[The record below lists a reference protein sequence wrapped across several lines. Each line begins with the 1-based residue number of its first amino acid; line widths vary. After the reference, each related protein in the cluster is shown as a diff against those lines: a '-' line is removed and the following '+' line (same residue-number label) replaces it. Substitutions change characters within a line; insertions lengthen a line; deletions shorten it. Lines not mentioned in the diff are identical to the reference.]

1 MSGYRVSADIGGTF
15 TDFVFED
22 KSGHTHIGKVP
33 TTSRNPSRGVL
44 DGLNAQFSALSDID
58 FFVHG
63 TTVGLNAFLERRGA
77 RVLLLM
83 TAGVSDSYTIAR
95 GHRTRLYQVQ
105 YRKPA
110 QLVPRRDVHE
120 IRERLAWDGSVIEP
134 LNQGDL
140 QAVIDIVKGEGVSAI
155 AVCFLHAFTNPVHER
170 RARDI
175 LRAAL
180 PEVSIS
186 LSSDIA
192 REWREYERASS
203 VTMDAYVAPVVELY
217 LKTLRAE
224 LNKAGME
231 KTIHVM
237 RSNGGVMTD
246 RMARDQ
252 PISTLLSGP
261 VGGAIGCVQLSKDT
275 GRSNLLGIDMGGT
288 SFDLTLVID
297 GQPQLSTEASL
308 EGLPLLMSVVDIH
321 TIGTGGGS
329 IAWIEA
335 GGLRVGPKSAGSQPG
350 PACYGRGGV
359 EPTVTDANLYLGRL
373 ASNSLLGGR
382 MTLDVEATGRAM
394 AKLTQPLG
402 ITELELAEGI
412 LAISNAK
419 MADAMRTITV
429 EKGIDPRDFT
439 LVAYGGAGPM
449 HAVELAYE
457 LEIGEILIPRF
468 PGTFS
473 AWGMLQSDIRSDFTA
488 NFFFPAD
495 HVDPAFMRKV
505 WQSLQ
510 DQGRSLLEQE
520 HVASEDMIFAL
531 AADLRYV
538 GQENTLSISFSAESV
553 VPNILKAFH
562 SAHERRFGH
571 AQPNNPVEFVNVRV
585 AAVGRLAR
593 ERQAFASTPQAASPV
608 IRERDVIFGGQ
619 TLRAN
624 IYNRALF
631 TDQTRYSGPAVI
643 EEESATTFVPP
654 GYGFRLDKWG
664 HLLIQKEVSS

>member
-1 MSGYRVSADIGGTF
+1 MTGYRVSADIGGTF

-22 KSGHTHIGKVP
+22 ESGYTHIGKVP
-33 TTSRNPSRGVL
+33 TTPQNPSRGVL
-44 DGLNAQFSALSDID
+44 DGLNARFSALSDID

-105 YRKPA
+105 YRKPE
-110 QLVPRRDVHE
+110 QLVPRRDVHD

-134 LNQGDL
+134 LNEGDL
-140 QAVIDIVKGEGVSAI
+140 HAVIDTVKREGVSAI
-155 AVCFLHAFTNPVHER
+155 AICFLHAFTNPVHER

-175 LRAAL
+175 LRAVL

-217 LKTLRAE
+217 LRTLRAE
-224 LNKAGME
+224 LSKAGME

-261 VGGAIGCVQLSKDT
+261 VGGAIGCVQLSKTT
-275 GRSNLLGIDMGGT
+275 GRVNLLGIDMGGT

-350 PACYGRGGV
+350 PACYGRGGI

-382 MTLDVEATGRAM
+382 MTLDVDASRRAM
-394 AKLTQPLG
+394 TKLAQPLG
-402 ITELELAEGI
+402 LSELELAEGI

-429 EKGIDPRDFT
+429 EKGIDPREFT

-457 LEIGEILIPRF
+457 LQIAEILIPRF

-495 HVDPAFMRKV
+495 QVGPAAVRKV
-505 WQSLQ
+505 CQSLQ
-510 DQGRSLLEQE
+510 DQGRALLEEE
-520 HVASEDMIFAL
+520 HVGPGDMTFVL
-531 AADLRYV
+531 TADLRYV
-538 GQENTLSISFSAESV
+538 GQENTLSIPFSTDTSV
-553 VPNILKAFH
+553 PDILKAFH
-562 SAHERRFGH
+562 TAHERRFGH
-571 AQPNNPVEFVNVRV
+571 AQPNNPAEFVNLRL

-593 ERQAFASTPQAASPV
+593 ERQAFASTPQVASPV
-608 IRERDVIFGGQ
+608 IGERDVIFGGQ

-624 IYNRALF
+624 IFNRALF
-631 TDQTRYSGPAVI
+631 TDQRRYFGPAVI
-643 EEESATTFVPP
+643 EEESATTVVPP
-654 GYGFRLDKWG
+654 GYGFQLDDWG
-664 HLLIQKEVSS
+664 NLLIQREV

>member
-1 MSGYRVSADIGGTF
+1 MTGYRVSADIGGTF

-22 KSGHTHIGKVP
+22 ESGHTHIGKVP
-33 TTSRNPSRGVL
+33 TTPQNPSRGVL
-44 DGLNAQFSALSDID
+44 DGLNAEFSALSDID

-95 GHRTRLYQVQ
+95 GHRTHLYQVQ
-105 YRKPA
+105 YRKPE

-134 LNQGDL
+134 LNEGDL
-140 QAVIDIVKGEGVSAI
+140 QAVIDTVKQEGVSAI
-155 AVCFLHAFTNPVHER
+155 AICFLHAFTNPVHER

-175 LRAAL
+175 LRAVL

-224 LNKAGME
+224 LSKAGME

-275 GRSNLLGIDMGGT
+275 GRVNLLGIDMGGT

-382 MTLDVEATGRAM
+382 MTLDVDATGRAM
-394 AKLTQPLG
+394 TKLAQPLG
-402 ITELELAEGI
+402 FSELELAEGI

-429 EKGIDPRDFT
+429 EKGIDPREFT

-488 NFFFPAD
+488 SFFFPAEQ
-495 HVDPAFMRKV
+495 VDPAAVRKV
-505 WQSLQ
+505 CQSLQ
-510 DQGRSLLEQE
+510 DQGRTLLEQE
-520 HVASEDMIFAL
+520 QVAPDDMIFAL

-538 GQENTLSISFSAESV
+538 GQENTLSISFANDSS
-553 VPNILKAFH
+553 VPNTLKAFH

-571 AQPNNPVEFVNVRV
+571 AQPNNPVEFVNLRL

-593 ERQAFASTPQAASPV
+593 ERQAFASTPQLASPV
-608 IRERDVIFGGQ
+608 IGERDLIFGGQ

-624 IYNRALF
+624 IFNRALF
-631 TDQTRYSGPAVI
+631 TDQTRYFGPAVI

-654 GYGFRLDKWG
+654 GYGLRLDDWG
-664 HLLIQKEVSS
+664 NLLIQREV

>member
-1 MSGYRVSADIGGTF
+1 MTGYRVSADIGGTF

-22 KSGHTHIGKVP
+22 ESGRTHIGKVP
-33 TTSRNPSRGVL
+33 TTPRNPSRGVL
-44 DGLNAQFSALSDID
+44 DGLNAQFSTLSDIN

-105 YRKPA
+105 YRKPR

-134 LNQGDL
+134 LNEGDL
-140 QAVIDIVKGEGVSAI
+140 QALIDTVKREDVSAI

-170 RARDI
+170 RVRDI

-224 LNKAGME
+224 LNKAGMD

-275 GRSNLLGIDMGGT
+275 GRVNLLGIDMGGT

-335 GGLRVGPKSAGSQPG
+335 GGLRVGPQSAGSQPG

-382 MTLDVEATGRAM
+382 MTLDVEASGRAM
-394 AKLTQPLG
+394 TKLAQPLG
-402 ITELELAEGI
+402 ISELELAEGI

-429 EKGIDPRDFT
+429 EKGIDPREFT

-449 HAVELAYE
+449 HAVELAYD
-457 LEIGEILIPRF
+457 LEIAEILIPRF

-488 NFFFPAD
+488 SFFFPAD
-495 HVDPAFMRKV
+495 QVDPATLHKV
-505 WQSLQ
+505 CQSLQ
-510 DQGRSLLEQE
+510 DQGRALLEQE
-520 HVASEDMIFAL
+520 HVAPDEMIFTL

-538 GQENTLSISFSAESV
+538 GQENTLSIPFSSCVAD
-553 VPNILKAFH
+553 ILKAFH

-571 AQPNNPVEFVNVRV
+571 AQPNNPVEFVNLRL

-593 ERQAFASTPQAASPV
+593 ERQTFASTPQVASPM
-608 IRERDVIFGGQ
+608 IGERDLIFGGN
-619 TLRAN
+619 TLRAK
-624 IYNRALF
+624 IFNRVLF
-631 TDQTRYSGPAVI
+631 TDQTRYCGPAVI
-643 EEESATTFVPP
+643 EEESATIFVPP
-654 GYGFRLDKWG
+654 GYGFRLDNWG
-664 HLLIQKEVSS
+664 NLLIQRKV

>member
-1 MSGYRVSADIGGTF
+1 MTGFRVSADIGGTF

-22 KSGHTHIGKVP
+22 EAGHTHIAKVP
-33 TTSRNPSRGVL
+33 TTPQNPSRGVL
-44 DGLNAQFSALSDID
+44 EGLNAQFAALNRID

-83 TAGVSDSYTIAR
+83 TAGISDSYTIAR
-95 GHRTRLYQVQ
+95 GHRTQLYQVQ
-105 YRKPA
+105 YRKPQ

-120 IRERLAWDGSVIEP
+120 IRGRLAWDGSVIEP
-134 LNQGDL
+134 LNEDDL
-140 QAVIDIVKGEGVSAI
+140 QTVIDIATRAGVTAI
-155 AVCFLHAFTNPVHER
+155 AVCFLHAFTNPAHEH
-170 RARDI
+170 RARDV

-203 VTMDAYVAPVVELY
+203 VAMDAYVAPVVELY
-217 LKTLRAE
+217 LKTLRTE
-224 LNKAGME
+224 LSKDGMD

-252 PISTLLSGP
+252 PVSTLLSGP

-275 GRSNLLGIDMGGT
+275 QRANLLGIDMGGT

-297 GQPQLSTEASL
+297 GQPQVSTEATL

-350 PACYGRGGV
+350 PACYGRGGT

-373 ASNSLLGGR
+373 GSNSLLGGR
-382 MTLDVEATGRAM
+382 MTLEPHATQRAM
-394 AKLTQPLG
+394 TRIAQPLG
-402 ITELELAEGI
+402 ITELELAQGI

-457 LEIGEILIPRF
+457 LEIREILIPRY
-468 PGTFS
+468 PGAFS
-473 AWGMLQSDIRSDFTA
+473 AWGMLQSDIRADFTC
-488 NFFFPAD
+488 NFFVAAGEVEFTL
-495 HVDPAFMRKV
+495 MRNV
-505 WQSLQ
+505 CAALQ
-510 DQGRSLLEQE
+510 EQGRARLEQE
-520 HVASEDMIFAL
+520 QVPAANMVFVF
-531 AADLRYV
+531 AADLRYA
-538 GQENTLSISFSAESV
+538 GQENTLSIPFTDESTI
-553 VPNILKAFH
+553 PAILQAFH
-562 SAHERRFGH
+562 EAHARRFGH
-571 AQPNNPVEFVNVRV
+571 AQPGNPVEFVNLRM
-585 AAVGRLAR
+585 AAVGRLSR
-593 ERQAFASTPQAASPV
+593 KRQAFISTPQARSPV
-608 IRERDVIFGGQ
+608 VGEREIIFGSR
-619 TLRAN
+619 TLCAS
-624 IYNRALF
+624 IFQRALL
-631 TDQTRYSGPAVI
+631 TDQTRYCGPAVI
-643 EEESATTFVPP
+643 EEESATTFIPP
-654 GYGFRLDKWG
+654 GYVFRLDDWG
-664 HLLIQKEVSS
+664 NLLIQRES

>member
-1 MSGYRVSADIGGTF
+1 MTGFRVSADIGGTF

-22 KSGHTHIGKVP
+22 KNGYTHIGKVP
-33 TTSRNPSRGVL
+33 TTPQNPSRGVL
-44 DGLNAQFSALSDID
+44 EGLNAQFSVLSNID

-95 GHRTRLYQVQ
+95 GHRTHLYRVQ
-105 YRKPA
+105 YRKPE

-120 IRERLAWDGSVIEP
+120 IRERLGWDGSVVEP
-134 LNQGDL
+134 LNEDDL
-140 QAVIDIVKGEGVSAI
+140 RAVIDIVRRDSVTAI
-155 AVCFLHAFTNPVHER
+155 AVCFLHAFTNPAHEH

-175 LRAAL
+175 LAAAL

-203 VTMDAYVAPVVELY
+203 ATMDAYVAPVVELY

-224 LNKAGME
+224 LSKGGMD

-275 GRSNLLGIDMGGT
+275 GRANLLGIDMGGT
-288 SFDLTLVID
+288 SFDLALVID
-297 GQPQLSTEASL
+297 GQPQLSTEANL
-308 EGLPLLMSVVDIH
+308 QGLPLLMSVVDIH

-335 GGLRVGPKSAGSQPG
+335 GGLGVGPKSAGSQPG
-350 PACYGRGGV
+350 PACYGRGGT
-359 EPTVTDANLYLGRL
+359 EPTVTDANLYLRRL
-373 ASNSLLGGR
+373 GSNSLLGGR
-382 MTLDVEATGRAM
+382 MTLDVEATKRAM
-394 AKLTQPLG
+394 TKLAKPLG
-402 ITELELAEGI
+402 ISELELAEGI

-457 LEIGEILIPRF
+457 LEISEILIPRF
-468 PGTFS
+468 PGAFS

-488 NFFFPAD
+488 NFFVPAD
-495 HVDPAFMRKV
+495 QVNPASMREV
-505 WQSLQ
+505 CRSLQ
-510 DQGRSLLEQE
+510 EQGRVLLKKE
-520 HVASEDMIFAL
+520 HVTSEDMIFTF
-531 AADLRYV
+531 AADLRYA
-538 GQENTLSISFSAESV
+538 GQENTLSIPFTDQSSV
-553 VPNILKAFH
+553 PEILKAFH
-562 SAHERRFGH
+562 EAHERRFGH
-571 AQPNNPVEFVNVRV
+571 AQPNNPVEFVNLRL

-593 ERQAFASTPQAASPV
+593 ERQSFASIPQATSPV
-608 IRERDVIFGGQ
+608 IGEREVIFGGQ

-624 IYNRALF
+624 IFNRALF
-631 TDQTRYSGPAVI
+631 TDQTQYSGPAVI
-643 EEESATTFVPP
+643 EEETATTFVPP
-654 GYGFRLDKWG
+654 GYGFRLDDWG
-664 HLLIQKEVSS
+664 NLLIQREV

>member
-1 MSGYRVSADIGGTF
+1 MTGFRVAADIGGTF

-22 KSGHTHIGKVP
+22 EAGDTHIGKVP
-33 TTSRNPSRGVL
+33 TTPQNPSRGVL
-44 DGLNAQFSALSDID
+44 EGLNTQFAALNQID

-83 TAGVSDSYTIAR
+83 TAGICDTYTIAR
-95 GHRTRLYQVQ
+95 GHRTQLYQLQ
-105 YRKPA
+105 YRKPE

-120 IRERLAWDGSVIEP
+120 IRERLAWDGSVVEA
-134 LNQGDL
+134 LNEDDL
-140 QAVIDIVKGEGVSAI
+140 RAVIDIVKREGITAI
-155 AVCFLHAFTNPVHER
+155 AVCFLHAFTNPAHEH

-175 LRAAL
+175 VRAAL
-180 PEVSIS
+180 PDVSIS

-192 REWREYERASS
+192 KEWREYERASS
-203 VTMDAYVAPVVELY
+203 VAMDAYVAPVVELY
-217 LKTLRAE
+217 LKTLRTQ
-224 LNKAGME
+224 LSKGGMD

-246 RMARDQ
+246 RMARDR

-275 GRSNLLGIDMGGT
+275 QRANLLGIDMGGT

-297 GQPQLSTEASL
+297 GQPQLSTEATL
-308 EGLPLLMSVVDIH
+308 EGLPVLMSVVDIH

-350 PACYGRGGV
+350 PACYGRGGT

-373 ASNSLLGGR
+373 GSNSLLSGR
-382 MTLDVEATGRAM
+382 MTLQPDATQRAM
-394 AKLTQPLG
+394 TKIAQPLG
-402 ITELELAEGI
+402 ISELELAEGI

-457 LEIGEILIPRF
+457 LEIREVLIPRF
-468 PGTFS
+468 PGAFS
-473 AWGMLQSDIRSDFTA
+473 AWGMLQSDIRSDFTC
-488 NFFFPAD
+488 NFFVPAD
-495 HVDPAFMRKV
+495 EVEFTLMRNV
-505 WQSLQ
+505 CASLQ
-510 DQGRSLLEQE
+510 EQGRALLEQE
-520 HVASEDMIFAL
+520 HVLSENMGFAF
-531 AADLRYV
+531 AADLRYA
-538 GQENTLSISFSAESV
+538 GQENTLSIPFTDEST
-553 VPNILKAFH
+553 VPHILQAFH
-562 SAHERRFGH
+562 AAHERRFGH
-571 AQPNNPVEFVNVRV
+571 AQPGNPVEFVNLRL
-585 AAVGRLAR
+585 AAVGHLAR
-593 ERQAFASTPQAASPV
+593 KRQAFTSTPQAHSPV
-608 IRERDVIFGGQ
+608 VGKREVIFGGQ
-619 TLRAN
+619 TLRTS
-624 IYNRALF
+624 IFQRGLL
-631 TDQTRYSGPAVI
+631 TDQTRYCGPAVI
-643 EEESATTFVPP
+643 EEESATTFIPP
-654 GYGFRLDKWG
+654 GYAFKLDDWG
-664 HLLIQKEVSS
+664 NLLIQREV

>member
-15 TDFVFED
+15 TDFVFVD
-22 KSGHTHIGKVP
+22 AAGHTHIGKVP
-33 TTSRNPSRGVL
+33 TTQHNPSRGVL
-44 DGLNAQFSALSDID
+44 DGLNAEFGALSDID

-83 TAGVSDSYTIAR
+83 TAGVSDGYTIAR
-95 GHRTRLYQVQ
+95 GHRTHLYQVQ
-105 YRKPA
+105 YRKPR

-134 LNQGDL
+134 LNEDDL
-140 QAVIDIVKGEGVSAI
+140 QRVIDLVKQEGVTAI
-155 AVCFLHAFTNPVHER
+155 AVCFLHAFTNTAHEH

-180 PEVSIS
+180 PDVSIS

-224 LNKAGME
+224 LSKADMD

-246 RMARDQ
+246 RMARDR

-275 GRSNLLGIDMGGT
+275 GRANLLGIDMGGT

-297 GQPQLSTEASL
+297 GEPQLSTETTL

-350 PACYGRGGV
+350 PACYGRGGT

-373 ASNSLLGGR
+373 GSNSLLGGR
-382 MTLDVEATGRAM
+382 MTLDNDAAGRAM
-394 AKLTQPLG
+394 RKLAQTLG
-402 ITELELAEGI
+402 IDARELAEGI
-412 LAISNAK
+412 LAIGNAK

-429 EKGIDPRDFT
+429 EKGIDPREFT

-449 HAVELAYE
+449 HAVELACE

-468 PGTFS
+468 PGAFS

-488 NFFFPAD
+488 NFFFPTD
-495 HVDPAFMRKV
+495 KVDAAALRKV
-505 WQSLQ
+505 FQSLQ
-510 DQGRSLLEQE
+510 DQGRALLEQE
-520 HVASEDMIFAL
+520 HVAAEDMVFTL
-531 AADLRYV
+531 AADLRYI
-538 GQENTLSISFSAESV
+538 GQENTLSIPLSMQSRIPE
-553 VPNILKAFH
+553 ILKAFH
-562 SAHERRFGH
+562 GAHERRFGH
-571 AQPNNPVEFVNVRV
+571 AQPNNPVEFVNLRL

-593 ERQAFASTPQAASPV
+593 ERQGFASAPQVSSPV
-608 IRERDVIFGGQ
+608 IAERVVISGGQ

-624 IYNRALF
+624 IFRRALL
-631 TDQTRYSGPAVI
+631 TDQTRYAGPAVI
-643 EEESATTFVPP
+643 EEDSATTFIPP
-654 GYGFRLDKWG
+654 AYGFRLDEWG
-664 HLLIQKEVSS
+664 NLLIQREV

>member
-1 MSGYRVSADIGGTF
+1 
-15 TDFVFED
+15 
-22 KSGHTHIGKVP
+22 
-33 TTSRNPSRGVL
+33 
-44 DGLNAQFSALSDID
+44 
-58 FFVHG
+58 
-63 TTVGLNAFLERRGA
+63 
-77 RVLLLM
+77 
-83 TAGVSDSYTIAR
+83 
-95 GHRTRLYQVQ
+95 VQ
-105 YRKPA
+105 YRKPE
-110 QLVPRRDVHE
+110 QLVPRCDVHE

-134 LNQGDL
+134 LNEDDL
-140 QAVIDIVKGEGVSAI
+140 RTVIDLVNQEGVTAI
-155 AVCFLHAFTNPVHER
+155 AVCFLHAFTNSVHEH
-170 RARDI
+170 RARDV
-175 LRAAL
+175 LRASL
-180 PEVSIS
+180 PDVSVS
-186 LSSDIA
+186 LSSGIA

-224 LNKAGME
+224 LSKAGMG
-231 KTIHVM
+231 KAIHVM

-246 RMARDQ
+246 RMARDR

-261 VGGAIGCVQLSKDT
+261 VGGAIGCAQLSKDT
-275 GRSNLLGIDMGGT
+275 RRANLLGVDMGGT

-297 GQPQLSTEASL
+297 GQPQLSTETSL
-308 EGLPLLMSVVDIH
+308 QGLPLLMSVVDIH

-329 IAWIEA
+329 IAWIEV
-335 GGLRVGPKSAGSQPG
+335 GGLRVGPQSAGSQPG
-350 PACYGRGGV
+350 PACYGRGGT

-373 ASNSLLGGR
+373 GSNSLLGGR
-382 MTLDVEATGRAM
+382 MTLDNDATGRAM
-394 AKLTQPLG
+394 TKLAQRLG
-402 ITELELAEGI
+402 INERELAEGI

-429 EKGIDPRDFT
+429 EKGIDPREFT

-468 PGTFS
+468 PGAFS

-495 HVDPAFMRKV
+495 RVDPVAVRKV
-505 WQSLQ
+505 FQSLQ
-510 DQGRSLLEQE
+510 DQGRALLEQE
-520 HVASEDMIFAL
+520 HVASEGMVFTL

-538 GQENTLSISFSAESV
+538 GQENSLSIPLSIENG
-553 VPNILKAFH
+553 VPDILKVFH

-571 AQPNNPVEFVNVRV
+571 AQPNNPVEFVNLRL

-593 ERQAFASTPQAASPV
+593 ERQAFACRPQAASPV
-608 IRERDVIFGGQ
+608 IGKRDLIFGGQ

-624 IYNRALF
+624 IFNRASF
-631 TDQTRYSGPAVI
+631 TDPTRYFGPAVI

-654 GYGFRLDKWG
+654 GYGFQLDEWG
-664 HLLIQKEVSS
+664 NLLIQKEV

>member
-1 MSGYRVSADIGGTF
+1 MTGYRVSADIGGTF

-22 KSGHTHIGKVP
+22 DSGRTHIGKVP
-33 TTSRNPSRGVL
+33 TTPQNPSRGVL
-44 DGLNAQFSALSDID
+44 DGLNAQFTNLSDIE

-83 TAGVSDSYTIAR
+83 TAGIADSYTIAR
-95 GHRTRLYQVQ
+95 GHRTRLYQLQ
-105 YRKPA
+105 YRKPE

-120 IRERLAWDGSVIEP
+120 VRERLAWDGSVVEP
-134 LNQGDL
+134 LNRQDL
-140 QAVIDIVKGEGVSAI
+140 DAAIDIVRRESINAI
-155 AVCFLHAFTNPVHER
+155 AICFLHAFTNPAHEH
-170 RARDI
+170 RAREI

-224 LNKAGME
+224 LSKAGMN

-275 GRSNLLGIDMGGT
+275 GRANLLGIDMGGT

-350 PACYGRGGV
+350 PACYGRGGTQ
-359 EPTVTDANLYLGRL
+359 PTVTDANLFLGRL
-373 ASNSLLGGR
+373 GTHSLLGGR
-382 MTLDVEATGRAM
+382 MTLDVDASKHAM
-394 AKLTQPLG
+394 TQLARPLG
-402 ITELELAEGI
+402 ITELALAEGI
-412 LAISNAK
+412 VAISNAK

-429 EKGIDPRDFT
+429 EKGIDPREFT

-457 LEIGEILIPRF
+457 LEIDEILIPRF

-488 NFFFPAD
+488 NFFVPAD
-495 HVDPAFMRKV
+495 QADPAALRRV
-505 WQSLQ
+505 YQSLQ
-510 DQGRSLLEQE
+510 DQGRALLEQE
-520 HVASEDMIFAL
+520 HVAPENMLFTL
-531 AADLRYV
+531 TADLRYV
-538 GQENTLSISFSAESV
+538 GQENTLSIPLSTGSR
-553 VPNILKAFH
+553 VPEVLRAFH
-562 SAHERRFGH
+562 NAHERRFGH
-571 AQPNNPVEFVNVRV
+571 AQPNNPVEFVNLRV

-593 ERQAFASTPQAASPV
+593 ERRKAFAPTPQATSP
-608 IRERDVIFGGQ
+608 IIGEREVIFGGQ
-619 TLRAN
+619 TLHAN
-624 IYNRALF
+624 IFNRTLL
-631 TDQTRYSGPAVI
+631 TDQARYTGPAVI
-643 EEESATTFVPP
+643 EEESATTFVPS
-654 GYGFRLDKWG
+654 GYGFRLDHWG
-664 HLLIQKEVSS
+664 NLVIQRMSS

>member
-1 MSGYRVSADIGGTF
+1 MTRFRVSADIGGTF

-22 KSGHTHIGKVP
+22 ENGCTHIGKVP
-33 TTSRNPSRGVL
+33 TTPQNPSRGVL
-44 DGLNAQFSALSDID
+44 EGLTAQFSALGDIV

-95 GHRTRLYQVQ
+95 GHRTHLYRVQ
-105 YRKPA
+105 YRKPD

-120 IRERLAWDGSVIEP
+120 IRERLAWDGSVVEP
-134 LNQGDL
+134 LNENDL
-140 QAVIDIVKGEGVSAI
+140 QTVIDTVTREHVTAI
-155 AVCFLHAFTNPVHER
+155 AICFLHAFTNPAHEH

-175 LRAAL
+175 LRSAL
-180 PEVSIS
+180 PAVSIS

-203 VTMDAYVAPVVELY
+203 VAMDAYVAPVVELY

-224 LNKAGME
+224 LSKGGMDKA
-231 KTIHVM
+231 IHVM

-261 VGGAIGCVQLSKDT
+261 VGGAIGCVQLSRDT
-275 GRSNLLGIDMGGT
+275 GRANLLGIDMGGT

-297 GQPQLSTEASL
+297 GEPQLSTETTL

-350 PACYGRGGV
+350 PACYGRGGT

-373 ASNSLLGGR
+373 GSNSLLGGR
-382 MTLDVEATGRAM
+382 MTLDVDATKRAM
-394 AKLTQPLG
+394 TKIAEPLG
-402 ITELELAEGI
+402 ISELQLAEGI

-468 PGTFS
+468 PGAFS

-488 NFFFPAD
+488 NFFVPAAQ
-495 HVDPAFMRKV
+495 VNPAAISKV
-505 WQSLQ
+505 GQSLEE
-510 DQGRSLLEQE
+510 QGRALLEQE
-520 HVASEDMIFAL
+520 HVRSEDMVFTFS
-531 AADLRYV
+531 ADLRYA
-538 GQENTLSISFSAESV
+538 GQENTLSIPFTDQSSV
-553 VPNILKAFH
+553 PDILKSFH
-562 SAHERRFGH
+562 EAHERRFGH
-571 AQPNNPVEFVNVRV
+571 AQPNNPVEFVNLRL
-585 AAVGRLAR
+585 AAVGRLSR
-593 ERQAFASTPQAASPV
+593 ERQSFASIPQATSPV
-608 IRERDVIFGGQ
+608 IGEREVIFGGQ

-624 IYNRALF
+624 IFNRALF
-631 TDQTRYSGPAVI
+631 TDQTQYSGPAVI
-643 EEESATTFVPP
+643 EEETATTFVPP
-654 GYGFRLDKWG
+654 GYGFRLDDWG
-664 HLLIQKEVSS
+664 NLLIQREV

>member
-1 MSGYRVSADIGGTF
+1 MTGYRVSADIGGTF

-22 KSGHTHIGKVP
+22 ESGRTHIGKVP
-33 TTSRNPSRGVL
+33 TTSQNPSRGVL
-44 DGLNAQFSALSDID
+44 DGLNAQFSALGNID

-105 YRKPA
+105 YRKPG

-134 LNQGDL
+134 LNEGDL
-140 QAVIDIVKGEGVSAI
+140 QVVVDTVKREGIGAI
-155 AVCFLHAFTNPVHER
+155 AICFLHAFTNPLHER

-175 LRAAL
+175 LRGML

-224 LNKAGME
+224 LSKAGMDR
-231 KTIHVM
+231 TIHVM

-275 GRSNLLGIDMGGT
+275 GRVNLLGIDMGGT

-359 EPTVTDANLYLGRL
+359 EATVTDANLYLGRL
-373 ASNSLLGGR
+373 ARNSLLGGR
-382 MTLDVEATGRAM
+382 MTLDVEAAGCAM
-394 AKLTQPLG
+394 TKLARPLG
-402 ITELELAEGI
+402 ISELELAEGI

-429 EKGIDPRDFT
+429 EKGIDPREFT
-439 LVAYGGAGPM
+439 LVVYGGAGPM

-495 HVDPAFMRKV
+495 QVDSAAMRKV
-505 WQSLQ
+505 CQSLQ
-510 DQGRSLLEQE
+510 VQGRTLLEQE
-520 HVASEDMIFAL
+520 KVTPDDMMFAL

-538 GQENTLSISFSAESV
+538 GQENTLSISFSIDSR
-553 VPNILKAFH
+553 VPDILKAFH

-571 AQPNNPVEFVNVRV
+571 AQPDNPVEFVNLRL

-593 ERQAFASTPQAASPV
+593 ARQTFASTPQAASPV
-608 IRERDVIFGGQ
+608 IGERDLIFGGQ

-624 IYNRALF
+624 IFSRALF
-631 TDQTRYSGPAVI
+631 TDQTQYSGPAVI

-654 GYGFRLDKWG
+654 GYGFRLDDWG
-664 HLLIQKEVSS
+664 NLLVQKEV

>member
-1 MSGYRVSADIGGTF
+1 MTGYRVSADIGGTF

-22 KSGHTHIGKVP
+22 ESGHTHIGKVP
-33 TTSRNPSRGVL
+33 TTPQNPSLGVL
-44 DGLNAQFSALSDID
+44 DGLNTEFSALSDIG

-95 GHRTRLYQVQ
+95 GHRTHLYRVQ
-105 YRKPA
+105 YRKPE
-110 QLVPRRDVHE
+110 QLVPRRDVHQ
-120 IRERLAWDGSVIEP
+120 IRERLAWDGSVIES
-134 LNQGDL
+134 LNEGDL
-140 QAVIDIVKGEGVSAI
+140 QAVVDTVKREGVSAI
-155 AVCFLHAFTNPVHER
+155 AICFLHAFTNPVHER
-170 RARDI
+170 RARDF
-175 LRAAL
+175 LRAVL

-203 VTMDAYVAPVVELY
+203 VVMDAYVAPVVELY

-224 LNKAGME
+224 LSKAGME

-261 VGGAIGCVQLSKDT
+261 VGGAIGCVQLSKNT
-275 GRSNLLGIDMGGT
+275 GRANLLGIDMGGT

-373 ASNSLLGGR
+373 GSNSLLSGR
-382 MTLDVEATGRAM
+382 MTLDVNASRRALT
-394 AKLTQPLG
+394 KLAQPLG
-402 ITELELAEGI
+402 ISELELAEGI

-429 EKGIDPRDFT
+429 EKGIDPREFT

-457 LEIGEILIPRF
+457 LQIAEILVPRF

-495 HVDPAFMRKV
+495 QVGPAAVRKIC
-505 WQSLQ
+505 QSLQ
-510 DQGRSLLEQE
+510 DQGRDLLEQE
-520 HVASEDMIFAL
+520 HVAPEDMTFAL
-531 AADLRYV
+531 TADLRYV
-538 GQENTLSISFSAESV
+538 GQENTLSIPFSTDSL
-553 VPNILKAFH
+553 VPDILKAFH

-571 AQPNNPVEFVNVRV
+571 AQPNNPVEFVNLRL
-585 AAVGRLAR
+585 AAVGRLAH
-593 ERQAFASTPQAASPV
+593 ERQAFASTPQVASPG
-608 IRERDVIFGGQ
+608 IGERDVIFGGQ

-624 IYNRALF
+624 IFNRALF
-631 TDQTRYSGPAVI
+631 TDQSRYFGPAVI
-643 EEESATTFVPP
+643 EEESATTVVPP
-654 GYGFRLDKWG
+654 GYGFQLDDWG
-664 HLLIQKEVSS
+664 NLLIQREV

>member
-1 MSGYRVSADIGGTF
+1 MTRSRVSADIGGTF

-22 KSGHTHIGKVP
+22 ESGYTHIGKVP
-33 TTSRNPSRGVL
+33 TTPQNPSRGVL
-44 DGLNAQFSALSDID
+44 EGLSAQFSALGDIA

-95 GHRTRLYQVQ
+95 GHRTHLYRVQ
-105 YRKPA
+105 YRKPD

-120 IRERLAWDGSVIEP
+120 IRERLAWDGSVVEP
-134 LNQGDL
+134 LNEDDL
-140 QAVIDIVKGEGVSAI
+140 KAVIDIVTREHVTAI
-155 AVCFLHAFTNPVHER
+155 AICFLHAFTNPAHEQ

-175 LRAAL
+175 LRSAL
-180 PEVSIS
+180 PAVSIS

-224 LNKAGME
+224 LSKGGMDQ
-231 KTIHVM
+231 TIHVM

-261 VGGAIGCVQLSKDT
+261 VGGAIGCVQLSRDT
-275 GRSNLLGIDMGGT
+275 GRANLLGIDMGGT

-297 GQPQLSTEASL
+297 GEPQLSTETTL

-350 PACYGRGGV
+350 PACYGRGGT

-373 ASNSLLGGR
+373 GSNSLLGGR
-382 MTLDVEATGRAM
+382 MMLDVDATKRAM
-394 AKLTQPLG
+394 TKIAKPLG
-402 ITELELAEGI
+402 IGELELAEGI

-457 LEIGEILIPRF
+457 LEIREILIPRF
-468 PGTFS
+468 PGAFS

-488 NFFFPAD
+488 NFFVPAAQ
-495 HVDPAFMRKV
+495 VNPAAMRKV
-505 WQSLQ
+505 GQSLQ
-510 DQGRSLLEQE
+510 DRGRALLEQE
-520 HVASEDMIFAL
+520 HVRSEDMVFAFS
-531 AADLRYV
+531 ADLRYA
-538 GQENTLSISFSAESV
+538 GQENTLSIPFTNQST
-553 VPNILKAFH
+553 VPDILKAFH
-562 SAHERRFGH
+562 EAHERRFGH
-571 AQPNNPVEFVNVRV
+571 AQPNNPVEFVNLRL

-593 ERQAFASTPQAASPV
+593 ERQSFASIPQATSPL
-608 IRERDVIFGGQ
+608 IGEREVIFGGQ

-624 IYNRALF
+624 IFNRASF
-631 TDQTRYSGPAVI
+631 TDQTQYSGPAVI
-643 EEESATTFVPP
+643 EEETATTFIPT
-654 GYGFRLDKWG
+654 GYGFRLDGWG
-664 HLLIQKEVSS
+664 NLLIQREV

>member
-1 MSGYRVSADIGGTF
+1 MTKYRVSADIGGTF

-22 KSGHTHIGKVP
+22 ELGATRIGKVP
-33 TTSRNPSRGVL
+33 TTPQNPSRGVL
-44 DGLNAQFSALSDID
+44 DGLAAGPASLEEID

-77 RVLLLM
+77 RALLLM
-83 TAGVSDSYTIAR
+83 TAGVSDGYTIAR
-95 GHRTRLYQVQ
+95 GHRTHLYHLH
-105 YRKPA
+105 YRKPE

-134 LNQGDL
+134 LAEDDL
-140 QAVIDIVKGEGVSAI
+140 QAVIETVKAEGISAI
-155 AVCFLHAFTNPVHER
+155 AICFLHAFTNPAHEQQ
-170 RARDI
+170 AKAV
-175 LRAAL
+175 LSEAL
-180 PEVSIS
+180 PGVSIS

-203 VTMDAYVAPVVELY
+203 VVMDAYVAPVVELY

-224 LNKAGME
+224 LDAAGMD

-237 RSNGGVMTD
+237 RSSGGVMTD
-246 RMARDQ
+246 RIARAQ

-261 VGGAIGCVQLSKDT
+261 VGGAIGCVQLAKDT
-275 GRSNLLGIDMGGT
+275 GRRNLLGVDMGGT

-297 GQPQLSTEASL
+297 GEPQLSTETEL

-350 PACYGRGGV
+350 PACYGRGGT
-359 EPTVTDANLYLGRL
+359 EPTVTDANLFLGRL
-373 ASNSLLGGR
+373 AANSLLGGR
-382 MTLDVEATGRAM
+382 MSLDVAANRAAITKLATA
-394 AKLTQPLG
+394 LG
-402 ITELELAEGI
+402 ISDIELAEGI

-429 EKGIDPRDFT
+429 EKGIDPRSFT

-449 HAVELAYE
+449 NAAELAFE
-457 LEIGEILIPRF
+457 LDIPEILIPRF

-473 AWGMLQSDIRSDFTA
+473 AWGMLRSDIRSDFST
-488 NFFFPAD
+488 NFFTLAD
-495 HVDPAFMRKV
+495 QVDQEAMLAACERLM
-505 WQSLQ
+505 SE
-510 DQGRSLLEQE
+510 GRALLEQE
-520 HVASEDMIFAL
+520 HVPTDQMIFAL
-531 AADLRYV
+531 SADLRYV
-538 GQENTLSISFSAESV
+538 GQEYSLSIPFGRDSAIADILSSF
-553 VPNILKAFH
+553 H
-562 SAHERRFGH
+562 GAHERRFGH
-571 AQPNNPVEFVNVRV
+571 AQPQNPVEFVNLRL

-593 ERQAFASTPQAASPV
+593 ERQGFAVTPQASSPK
-608 IRERDVIFGGQ
+608 IGEREVIFAGK
-619 TLRAN
+619 TMRAT
-624 IYNRALF
+624 IYSRALF
-631 TDQTRYSGPAVI
+631 TDQNRYAGPAVI

-654 GYGFRLDKWG
+654 GYAFQLDDWG
-664 HLLIQKEVSS
+664 NILIQKEA

>member
-1 MSGYRVSADIGGTF
+1 MTGYRVSADIGGTF

-22 KSGHTHIGKVP
+22 RSGRTHIGKVP
-33 TTSRNPSRGVL
+33 TTPQNPSRGVL
-44 DGLNAQFSALSDID
+44 DGLNAQFPSLGDID

-105 YRKPA
+105 YRKSA

-134 LNQGDL
+134 LNKGDL
-140 QAVIDIVKGEGVSAI
+140 QAVISTVRREGVSAI
-155 AVCFLHAFTNPVHER
+155 AICFLHAFTNPVHER
-170 RARDI
+170 GARDI

-192 REWREYERASS
+192 QEWREYERASS

-217 LKTLRAE
+217 LSTLRAE
-224 LNKAGME
+224 LSKAGMD

-246 RMARDQ
+246 RMARDK

-275 GRSNLLGIDMGGT
+275 GRANLLGIDMGGT

-297 GQPQLSTEASL
+297 GRPQLSTEASL

-335 GGLRVGPKSAGSQPG
+335 SGLRVGPKSAGSQPG
-350 PACYGRGGV
+350 PACYGRGGT
-359 EPTVTDANLYLGRL
+359 EPTVTDANLFLGRL

-382 MTLDVEATGRAM
+382 MTLDVEAAKRAM
-394 AKLTQPLG
+394 AKLAQPLG
-402 ITELELAEGI
+402 LGERELAEGI

-429 EKGIDPRDFT
+429 EKGIDPREFT

-495 HVDPAFMRKV
+495 HVDSVAMRKV

-520 HVASEDMIFAL
+520 QVAAEDMIFAL

-538 GQENTLSISFSAESV
+538 GQENSLSIPFLPETF
-553 VPNILKAFH
+553 VPDILKAFH

-585 AAVGRLAR
+585 AAVGRLAH
-593 ERQAFASTPQAASPV
+593 ERQGFDSAPQAASPV
-608 IRERDVIFGGQ
+608 ISERDVIFGGR

-624 IYNRALF
+624 VYNRALF

-654 GYGFRLDKWG
+654 GYGFQLDEWG
-664 HLLIQKEVSS
+664 HLLIQREMS

>member
-1 MSGYRVSADIGGTF
+1 MTGFRVSADIGGTF

-22 KSGHTHIGKVP
+22 EAGHTHIGKVP
-33 TTSRNPSRGVL
+33 TTPQNPSRGVL
-44 DGLNAQFSALSDID
+44 DGLNAQFTDLSDID

-95 GHRTRLYQVQ
+95 GHRTQLYQVQ

-120 IRERLAWDGSVIEP
+120 VRERLAWDGAVVEP
-134 LNQGDL
+134 LNEDDL
-140 QAVIDIVKGEGVSAI
+140 KAVIDTVKREGVSAVAI
-155 AVCFLHAFTNPVHER
+155 CFLHAFTNPAHEH
-170 RARDI
+170 RAREI
-175 LRAAL
+175 LRTAL
-180 PEVSIS
+180 PDVSIS

-224 LNKAGME
+224 LSKAGMD

-246 RMARDQ
+246 RKARDQ

-261 VGGAIGCVQLSKDT
+261 VGGAIGCVQLSRDT
-275 GRSNLLGIDMGGT
+275 GRANLLGVDMGGT

-297 GQPQLSTEASL
+297 GKPQLSTEASL

-350 PACYGRGGV
+350 PACYGRGGT

-373 ASNSLLGGR
+373 ASNSLLGGK
-382 MTLDVEATGRAM
+382 MSLDTDATSRAM
-394 AKLTQPLG
+394 TKLAEPLG
-402 ITELELAEGI
+402 ISELDLAEGI

-429 EKGIDPRDFT
+429 EKGIDPREFT
-439 LVAYGGAGPM
+439 LVAFGGAGPM
-449 HAVELAYE
+449 CAVELAYE

-488 NFFFPAD
+488 NFFVPAD
-495 HVDPAFMRKV
+495 QVDPAVMRKV
-505 WQSLQ
+505 CQSLQ
-510 DQGRSLLEQE
+510 DQGRALLEEE
-520 HVASEDMIFAL
+520 HVAPEDMIYAL
-531 AADLRYV
+531 AADVRYI
-538 GQENTLSISFSAESV
+538 GQENTLSIPFSADSQASD
-553 VPNILKAFH
+553 ILKAFH
-562 SAHERRFGH
+562 AAHERRFGH
-571 AQPNNPVEFVNVRV
+571 AQPNNPVEFVNLRL

-593 ERQAFASTPQAASPV
+593 ERQPFASTPQAASPV
-608 IRERDVIFGGQ
+608 IGERDVIFAGQ
-619 TLRAN
+619 TVRAN
-624 IYNRALF
+624 IFNRDLF
-631 TDQTRYSGPAVI
+631 TDQTRYAGPAVI
-643 EEESATTFVPP
+643 EEQSATTFVPP
-654 GYGFRLDKWG
+654 GYAFRLDDWG
-664 HLLIQKEVSS
+664 NLLIQKEV

>member
-1 MSGYRVSADIGGTF
+1 MTGYRVSADIGGTF

-22 KSGHTHIGKVP
+22 ASGRTHIGKVP
-33 TTSRNPSRGVL
+33 TTPQNPSRGVL
-44 DGLNAQFSALSDID
+44 DGLHARFSNLSDID

-83 TAGVSDSYTIAR
+83 TAGISDSYTIAR

-105 YRKPA
+105 YRKPE

-120 IRERLAWDGSVIEP
+120 VRERLAWDGSVVEP
-134 LNQGDL
+134 LNEADL
-140 QAVIDIVKGEGVSAI
+140 QTAIDIVKREGISAI
-155 AVCFLHAFTNPVHER
+155 AICFLHAFTNPGHEH
-170 RARDI
+170 RARAL

-180 PEVSIS
+180 PDVSIS

-224 LNKAGME
+224 LSRAGMV
-231 KTIHVM
+231 KTIYVM

-261 VGGAIGCVQLSKDT
+261 VGGAIGCVQLSKDA
-275 GRSNLLGIDMGGT
+275 GRPNLLGIDMGGT

-350 PACYGRGGV
+350 PACYGRGGT
-359 EPTVTDANLYLGRL
+359 EPTVTDANLFLGRL
-373 ASNSLLGGR
+373 GSHSLLGGR
-382 MTLDVEATGRAM
+382 MKLDVDASKRALTGLA
-394 AKLTQPLG
+394 QPLG

-429 EKGIDPRDFT
+429 EKGIDPREFT
-439 LVAYGGAGPM
+439 LVGYGGAGPM
-449 HAVELAYE
+449 HAVELACE
-457 LEIGEILIPRF
+457 LEIREILVPRF

-473 AWGMLQSDIRSDFTA
+473 AWGMLQSDIRSDFTTS
-488 NFFFPAD
+488 FFVPAD
-495 HVDPAFMRKV
+495 QVDPAALRKV
-505 WQSLQ
+505 CQSLQ
-510 DQGRSLLEQE
+510 DQGRALLEQE
-520 HVASEDMIFAL
+520 HVASANMVFAL
-531 AADLRYV
+531 AADLRYI
-538 GQENTLSISFSAESV
+538 GQENSLSIPFSAATR
-553 VPNILKAFH
+553 VPDILKAFH
-562 SAHERRFGH
+562 NAHERRFGH
-571 AQPNNPVEFVNVRV
+571 AQPNNPVEFVNLRL

-593 ERQAFASTPQAASPV
+593 ERRHALASTSQTTSP
-608 IRERDVIFGGQ
+608 IIAERELIFGGRPI
-619 TLRAN
+619 TAN
-624 IYNRALF
+624 IFSRALL

-654 GYGFRLDKWG
+654 GYGFQLDDWG
-664 HLLIQKEVSS
+664 NLVIQKEV

>member
-1 MSGYRVSADIGGTF
+1 VTGFKVSADIGGTF

-22 KSGHTHIGKVP
+22 ERGHTHIGKVP
-33 TTSRNPSRGVL
+33 TTPQNPSQGVL
-44 DGLNAQFSALSDID
+44 DGLNAQFGDLSDIE

-95 GHRTRLYQVQ
+95 GHRTHLYQVQ
-105 YRKPA
+105 YRKPE

-120 IRERLAWDGSVIEP
+120 IRERLAWDGSVVDP
-134 LNQGDL
+134 LNEDDL
-140 QAVIDIVKGEGVSAI
+140 KAVIDHVKREGIKAI
-155 AVCFLHAFTNPVHER
+155 AVCFVHAFTNPAHEH
-170 RARDI
+170 RAREV

-180 PEVSIS
+180 PDVSIS

-224 LNKAGME
+224 LSKAGME
-231 KTIHVM
+231 KTVHVM

-275 GRSNLLGIDMGGT
+275 GRANLLGVDMGGT

-308 EGLPLLMSVVDIH
+308 QGLPLLMSVVDIH

-350 PACYGRGGV
+350 PACYGRGGA
-359 EPTVTDANLYLGRL
+359 EPTVTDANLFLGRL
-373 ASNSLLGGR
+373 ASNSLLGGK
-382 MTLDVEATGRAM
+382 MSLDVDATARAM
-394 AKLTQPLG
+394 TKLAQPLG
-402 ITELELAEGI
+402 ISELDIAEGI

-429 EKGIDPRDFT
+429 EKGIDPREFT
-439 LVAYGGAGPM
+439 LVAFGGAGPM
-449 HAVELAYE
+449 CAVELAYE
-457 LEIGEILIPRF
+457 LQIGEILIPRF

-495 HVDPAFMRKV
+495 HVDPAAMRQV
-505 WQSLQ
+505 CQSLQ
-510 DQGRSLLEQE
+510 DQGTELLEHE
-520 HVASEDMIFAL
+520 HVAPADMLFVL
-531 AADLRYV
+531 TADLRYV
-538 GQENTLSISFSAESV
+538 GQENTLGIPFTTDSW
-553 VPNILKAFH
+553 VPDILKAFH
-562 SAHERRFGH
+562 AAHERRFGH
-571 AQPNNPVEFVNVRV
+571 AQPNNPVEFVNLRL
-585 AAVGRLAR
+585 AAVGRLPR
-593 ERQAFASTPQAASPV
+593 ERQPFASTPQQASPV
-608 IRERDVIFGGQ
+608 IGERDVIFGGK

-624 IYNRALF
+624 IFNRVLF
-631 TDQTRYSGPAVI
+631 TDQTRYFGPGVI
-643 EEESATTFVPP
+643 EEQSATTFVPP
-654 GYGFRLDKWG
+654 GYGFRLDDWG
-664 HLLIQKEVSS
+664 NILIQKDI

>member
-1 MSGYRVSADIGGTF
+1 MTGYRVSADIGGTF

-22 KSGHTHIGKVP
+22 KAGHTHIGKVP
-33 TTSRNPSRGVL
+33 TTPQNPSRGVL
-44 DGLNAQFSALSDID
+44 DGLSAEFAALSDID

-83 TAGVSDSYTIAR
+83 TAGVSDGYTIAR
-95 GHRTRLYQVQ
+95 GHRTHLYQVQ
-105 YRKPA
+105 YRKPE

-134 LNQGDL
+134 LNEDDL
-140 QAVIDIVKGEGVSAI
+140 RTVIDLVRRESVTAI
-155 AVCFLHAFTNPVHER
+155 AVCFLHAFTNSAHEH
-170 RARDI
+170 RARDV
-175 LRAAL
+175 LRASL
-180 PEVSIS
+180 PDVSVS

-224 LNKAGME
+224 LSKAGMG

-246 RMARDQ
+246 RMARDR

-275 GRSNLLGIDMGGT
+275 RRANLLGVDMGGT

-297 GQPQLSTEASL
+297 GQPQLSTETSL

-335 GGLRVGPKSAGSQPG
+335 GGLRVGPQSAGSQPG
-350 PACYGRGGV
+350 PACYGRGGT

-373 ASNSLLGGR
+373 GSNSLLGGR
-382 MTLDVEATGRAM
+382 MTLDNDATGRAM
-394 AKLTQPLG
+394 TKLAQRLG
-402 ITELELAEGI
+402 INERELAEGI

-429 EKGIDPRDFT
+429 EKGIDPREFT

-468 PGTFS
+468 PGAFS

-495 HVDPAFMRKV
+495 QVDPIAVRKV
-505 WQSLQ
+505 FQSLQ
-510 DQGRSLLEQE
+510 DQGRALLEQE
-520 HVASEDMIFAL
+520 HVASEDMVFTL
-531 AADLRYV
+531 TADLRYV
-538 GQENTLSISFSAESV
+538 GQENTLSIPLSMENG
-553 VPNILKAFH
+553 VPDILKVFH

-571 AQPNNPVEFVNVRV
+571 SQPNNPVEFVNLRL

-593 ERQAFASTPQAASPV
+593 ERQAFASKPQAASAV
-608 IRERDVIFGGQ
+608 ISRRDVIFGGQ

-624 IYNRALF
+624 IFNRALL
-631 TDQTRYSGPAVI
+631 TDRTRYLGPAVI

-654 GYGFRLDKWG
+654 GYGFRLDEWG
-664 HLLIQKEVSS
+664 NLLIQKEV